1 MCFTTYSPLKFKR
14 ILLFIGISS
23 LFQAPLPTQAQ
34 RISGD
39 RTLPTPTSVNN
50 VKARIYEIT
59 GGSRPQNAANLFHS
73 LQEFS
78 IQSGDTAR
86 FVHDAGIQN
95 ILTRV
100 TGGSVSNINGT
111 IQTWIDGVKPS
122 TANLFLINPQG
133 IIFGPNAALDIGGS
147 FIGST
152 ADKINFADG
161 REFSAVNPST
171 KPLLTISVPVGLQFG
186 SNSNGAININGSG
199 NNIKVNPDFS
209 IDTSNRPSGLNYQN
223 SNNQTLALI
232 GNKIILD
239 GGNVTFPSG
248 KVELWSV
255 KQGEVSL
262 VNNNGKL
269 KLEPKAINYSNIN
282 LLNSASVNT
291 SGNSGGSIQIKGK
304 DISVEN
310 GSVIISDTLGNGSGG
325 EINVSA
331 SELLEVKGFVLNPNN
346 QVFSSILADVAP
358 KASGNGG
365 KINIE
370 TSSLKIVNGGQISSA
385 TFGSGNAGQL
395 NVKAKNIQLDSFSP
409 LGPSGLFTPVAPGGT
424 GNGGTLSLE
433 TDRLQITNG
442 ARIFSSTFSS
452 GNAGNLQVT
461 AKDIEIFG
469 VSQNGPSGILSVVL
483 SQASGDGGNINIKT
497 ESLQIK
503 DGGQISS
510 RTSGRGNAAKLN
522 IAAKNIEITGFSEFA
537 PTAIATDVAPGARGN
552 GGSLSIE
559 TDSLKVTNGAQ
570 ISSSTFGFGKAG
582 DLQLTAKD
590 IELVGIAQNGP
601 SSIVAGVQKIPGA
614 PDFLGTGTGTGGKLN
629 IQTGS
634 LRVRDGAQIS
644 VSTSGSGNAGNM
656 QIKADLVELIGS
668 SPRSLSGLFAN
679 AVVSNGEGGDL
690 NLISKKL
697 IIRDRATI
705 NASNFLSSDPENI
718 RGLAGTGAAGNINI
732 NSPFILL
739 KNQGTITA
747 NTNAGDKGNIN
758 IESRNLQIRESS
770 ITSNAAN
777 SSDGGNIFIKTDTLV
792 GLQNSDITANAAE
805 GFGGRV
811 TINAQGIFGIKERS
825 KLTSESDITASSN
838 RGAEFN
844 GTVQL
849 NTPDID
855 PNAGVNE
862 LPTTVMDVDNQI
874 SAGCAAQ
881 KGNNFTVSNR
891 GGLPQNPTT
900 TLRGTILWSDL
911 RTAFKREET
920 SNYSVANPKP
930 AIVEATGLVKDK
942 NGEIYLV
949 ADNQTGT
956 VTNNQSW
963 NQMPSCSG
971 V

>member
-1 MCFTTYSPLKFKR
+1 MCFTTYSPFKLKR
-14 ILLFIGISS
+14 ILLFIGIYS

-34 RISGD
+34 TRISGD
-39 RTLPTPTSVNN
+39 KTLPTPTLVNN

-133 IIFGPNAALDIGGS
+133 IIFGPNATLDIGGS

-161 REFSAVNPST
+161 TEFSAVNPST
-171 KPLLTISVPVGLQFG
+171 KLLTISVPVGLQFG

-223 SNNQTLALI
+223 SNNQTLAFI
-232 GNKIILD
+232 GNEIILD

-248 KVELWSV
+248 NVELWSV

-269 KLEPKAINYSNIN
+269 KLEPKAINYGNIN
-282 LLNSASVNT
+282 LLNAASVNT

-304 DISVEN
+304 NISLQD
-310 GSVIISDTLGNGSGG
+310 GSVILSDTLGNGTGG
-325 EINVSA
+325 EVNISA

-346 QVFSSILADVAP
+346 QVFSAILADVAP
-358 KASGNGG
+358 RASGDGG
-365 KINIE
+365 TINIE
-370 TSSLKIVNGGQISSA
+370 TSSLQIV
-385 TFGSGNAGQL
+385 
-395 NVKAKNIQLDSFSP
+395 
-409 LGPSGLFTPVAPGGT
+409 
-424 GNGGTLSLE
+424 
-433 TDRLQITNG
+433 
-442 ARIFSSTFSS
+442 
-452 GNAGNLQVT
+452 
-461 AKDIEIFG
+461 
-469 VSQNGPSGILSVVL
+469 
-483 SQASGDGGNINIKT
+483 
-497 ESLQIK
+497 

-510 RTSGRGNAAKLN
+510 GTFGTGNAGELKVKAEN
-522 IAAKNIEITGFSEFA
+522 IQMSGFSVFG
-537 PTAIATDVAPGARGN
+537 PSAIATDVAPGARGN

-570 ISSSTFGFGKAG
+570 IFSSTFGFGKAG
-582 DLQLTAKD
+582 NLQLTAKD
-590 IELVGIAQNGP
+590 IELVGIAEKGP

-614 PDFLGTGTGTGGKLN
+614 PDFLGTGTGTGGNLN
-629 IQTGS
+629 VQTGS
-634 LRVRDGAQIS
+634 LRVRDGAQVS
-644 VSTSGSGNAGNM
+644 VSTSGSGKAGNM
-656 QIKADLVELIGS
+656 QIKADSVELVGS

-679 AVVSNGEGGDL
+679 ATRSNGDGGDL
-690 NLISKKL
+690 NVDSKKL
-697 IIRDRATI
+697 VIRDRATI

-739 KNQGTITA
+739 ENQGTITA

-758 IESRNLQIRESS
+758 IESQNLQMLRESS

-777 SSDGGNIFIKTDTLV
+777 SSDGGNIFINTDTLV
-792 GLQNSDITANAAE
+792 GLLNSDITANATE

-811 TINAQGIFGIKERS
+811 TINAQGIFGIKES
-825 KLTSESDITASSN
+825 SQLTSESDITASSN

-844 GTVQL
+844 GVVQL

-862 LPTTVMDVDNQI
+862 LPTNVMDVDNQI
-874 SAGCAAQ
+874 STGCAAQ

-911 RTAFKREET
+911 RTSFKREET

-930 AIVEATGLVKDK
+930 AIVEATGFMKDK

-956 VTNNQSW
+956 VANNQSW

-971 V
+971 I